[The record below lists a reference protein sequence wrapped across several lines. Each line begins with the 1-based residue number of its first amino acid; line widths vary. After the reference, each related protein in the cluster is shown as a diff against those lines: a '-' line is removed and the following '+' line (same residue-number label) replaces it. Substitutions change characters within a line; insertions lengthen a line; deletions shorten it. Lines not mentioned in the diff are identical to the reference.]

1 MDNATTQRLVRF
13 DKYLEGIGRSRIW
26 GWRMRKQGLP
36 ARTINGKPYAVLPDA
51 DVWLMAQ
58 SSEAAFGPEP
68 SRPSHRKEIVPA

>member
-1 MDNATTQRLVRF
+1 MNDTAQHLVRF
-13 DKYLEGIGRSRIW
+13 DKWLDSVGRSRIW

-58 SSEAAFGPEP
+58 SSDAAFGPEP